1 MATQTNIT
9 LKFKDVKIED
19 ITCEKVTIGKGGNV
33 VPLLRYGPDKKTL
46 NIQGPWIKMKQYGIP
61 PGKTLSNGEVNK
73 FYNGEE
79 SRLSIRFP
87 IDENCCCTISPD
99 SQNTNEAEI
108 TEFIN
113 FLKKLDNHIKKI
125 ITDEDPNEYTS
136 IYRKGIKA
144 KSNTSSNIKFYSMK
158 AKLDTGKYKETKD
171 NKETEKIM
179 TEIHE
184 FNNETGKYDI
194 ANNPSNNQIT
204 LDNLEKIIKFNSE
217 VLPIIKLVKIW
228 TQDNS
233 KWGVT
238 LKLEKIRVKNQVY
251 SEKGSAIFLEDGE
264 DEYLSTPSEQLMPP
278 TPPKMSVSKKIAEV
292 ESDEDS
298 ESDDE
303 PVKNSKSKK
312 IESESDEEVVK
323 PTRKIMTV
331 PDSDSDEDTAP
342 KKNVKK
348 PTKTKK
354 AVA

>member
-1 MATQTNIT
+1 MTSQTNIT
-9 LKFKDVKIED
+9 LKFKDVKVED

-33 VPLLRYGPDKKTL
+33 VPLLRYGSDKKTL

-61 PGKTLSNGEVNK
+61 PGKILSNGEVNK
-73 FYNGEE
+73 FYNSEE

-87 IDENCCCTISPD
+87 IDEKCCCTISPD

-179 TEIHE
+179 TEIQE

-238 LKLEKIRVKNQVY
+238 LKLEKIRVKNQLY

-264 DEYLSTPSEQLMPP
+264 DEYQIMPP
-278 TPPKMSVSKKIAEV
+278 EPPALQVSKKVAEV
-292 ESDEDS
+292 ESES
-298 ESDDE
+298 ESEPDDE
-303 PVKNSKSKK
+303 PVKVSKSKNKK
-312 IESESDEEVVK
+312 IESDSDEEVIK
-323 PTRKIMTV
+323 PSKQIMTV
-331 PDSDSDEDTAP
+331 PDSDSDEDVAP

-348 PTKTKK
+348 TTKAKK

>member
-9 LKFKDVKIED
+9 LKFKDVKVEE

-33 VPLLRYGPDKKTL
+33 VPLLRYGSDKKTL

-73 FYNGEE
+73 FYNSEE

-87 IDENCCCTISPD
+87 IDEKCCCNISPD

-184 FNNETGKYDI
+184 YNNETGKYDI

-228 TQDNS
+228 TQDNN

-238 LKLEKIRVKNQVY
+238 LKLEKIRVKNPVY

-264 DEYLSTPSEQLMPP
+264 DEYLNMPP
-278 TPPKMSVSKKIAEV
+278 EPPVSKKVAEV
-292 ESDEDS
+292 DSDSDS

-303 PVKNSKSKK
+303 PVKVSKSKK
-312 IESESDEEVVK
+312 IDSDSEEEVVK
-323 PTRKIMTV
+323 PTKQIMTV
-331 PDSDSDEDTAP
+331 PDSDSDEDEAP
-342 KKNVKK
+342 KKSAKK
-348 PTKTKK
+348 PTKSRK